1 MALNTGRDV
10 GGAPDCGEEAAMA
23 VSLASIEPLFLTEV
37 LAKASPGVAG
47 PVGPV

>member
-1 MALNTGRDV
+1 MALNTGRDI
-10 GGAPDCGEEAAMA
+10 GGAPDGGEEAAMA

-37 LAKASPGVAG
+37 LAKASPRVAG